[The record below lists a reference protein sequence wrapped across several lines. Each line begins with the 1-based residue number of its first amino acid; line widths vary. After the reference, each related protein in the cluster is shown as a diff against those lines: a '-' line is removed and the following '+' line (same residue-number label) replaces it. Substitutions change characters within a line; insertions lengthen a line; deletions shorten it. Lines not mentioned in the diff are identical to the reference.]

1 MVDQEAWESMMDL
14 PTDVLL
20 RTTGSLGDMV
30 SDMHDQ
36 WSGWIE
42 VWPDEP
48 AKAPFMFDAT
58 LDAADEFAAGPFIAA
73 CGWYR
78 PAYAALRKALEG
90 MTVAAGFAVRGDST
104 ALAEWRAGT
113 REAKF
118 GNALDFL
125 QADQRLSQIDARLGG
140 DGLFRRKPPGILEEA
155 YAHLCNYAH
164 SRPGYTNVD
173 AWQGSNGPVFIPK
186 VFIQFWTDFC
196 DTVALSYVLLAVG
209 WSGATPPRLRARCS
223 DGPTNAGTA
232 SAARSSRS
240 SFRSS
245 STPRGPR
252 RAPARRTTDA
262 RQRESNACLRRAREI
277 RKAAPGGDR
286 HGRLGIDSSRA
297 WSWISAW
304 TGNCHRRTVSSAASR
319 LFATE
324 PARSLPSRGDRGEMS
339 NILIRDVR
347 QRRHRR

>member
-1 MVDQEAWESMMDL
+1 MTRPEDRRQLDPGDFRRERAYLADHCFATVPASGESRSKMVDQEAWESMMDL

-20 RTTGSLGDMV
+20 RTTESLGDMV

-209 WSGATPPRLRARCS
+209 WSGATPPE
-223 DGPTNAGTA
+223 
-232 SAARSSRS
+232 AARPL
-240 SFRSS
+240 F
-245 STPRGPR
+245 GW
-252 RAPARRTTDA
+252 AD
-262 RQRESNACLRRAREI
+262 QRWHGLGSAIESEFFP
-277 RKAAPGGDR
+277 K
-286 HGRLGIDSSRA
+286 
-297 WSWISAW
+297 
-304 TGNCHRRTVSSAASR
+304 
-319 LFATE
+319 
-324 PARSLPSRGDRGEMS
+324 
-339 NILIRDVR
+339 
-347 QRRHRR
+347 